1 MKTATCAKNL
11 KGVRN
16 KLLFNGRNLEILLV
30 LVTFKG
36 FTTKH
41 WWGSGKKCNVEMI
54 NSSFIQKYAQKKEI
68 FSVYNQFQILQG
80 VIEQDWAV

>member
-16 KLLFNGRNLEILLV
+16 KLFLNGHNLEILLV

-36 FTTKH
+36 NANKH
-41 WWGSGKKCNVEMI
+41 WWGSGKKRSVEMI
-54 NSSFIQKYAQKKEI
+54 NRSFIQKYAQKKDI
-68 FSVYNQFQILQG
+68 FSVYNQFQMLQG
-80 VIEQDWAV
+80 VI